1 MNMKDMSRDEL
12 HGKIQEEISDALYS
26 LEEAK
31 DLSETDNPDWNKLY
45 ELLSDAENETDDAMM
60 RIREIQNRDS
70 DARASLKDNETG

>member
-1 MNMKDMSRDEL
+1 MNLKDMSRDEL
-12 HGKIQEEISDALYS
+12 HGKIQEEISSALNS

-70 DARASLKDNETG
+70 DARASL

>member
-12 HGKIQEEISDALYS
+12 HGKIQEDISSALYS

-45 ELLSDAENETDDAMM
+45 QLLSDAENETDDAMS
-60 RIREIQNRDS
+60 RILEIQKRDS
-70 DARASLKDNETG
+70 DARASL